1 MTEKFDNDKTST
13 NEYNL
18 EKLINEIEA
27 KQLEFVV
34 ETKEH
39 EINSLLEENK
49 TLLLENKNLFNV
61 LKDKDKQIQELCKKL
76 KEERDQN
83 TILLNM
89 ALANNKDD
97 ESHSVNNFN
106 LNLENKQLA
115 PGIQKIIQ
123 IRKIIDE
130 QEKESQKLQ
139 DKTLQE
145 ISEIR
150 KRRKF

>member
-89 ALANNKDD
+89 ALANNKDKVT
-97 ESHSVNNFN
+97 ESAIYS
-106 LNLENKQLA
+106 
-115 PGIQKIIQ
+115 I
-123 IRKIIDE
+123 
-130 QEKESQKLQ
+130 
-139 DKTLQE
+139 
-145 ISEIR
+145 
-150 KRRKF
+150 

>member
-76 KEERDQN
+76 KEEREQN

-89 ALANNKDD
+89 TLANNKDD
-97 ESHSVNNFN
+97 ESHSVNNCN
-106 LNLENKQLA
+106 LNLENKHLA

-123 IRKIIDE
+123 IQKIIDE
-130 QEKESQKLQ
+130 QEKEIQKLQ
-139 DKTLQE
+139 DKTLQQVLE
-145 ISEIR
+145 IK
-150 KRRKF
+150 KRRNF

>member
-123 IRKIIDE
+123 IQKIIDE
-130 QEKESQKLQ
+130 QEKEIQMSSTHNENEQKELSSS
-139 DKTLQE
+139 
-145 ISEIR
+145 I
-150 KRRKF
+150 